1 MSTRPRLIRAVS
13 GAGHSPQEGLN
24 IPLVTRAYALPLTR
38 LSCHGAPMSRLFEEL
53 DYAPTPIGAISLR
66 RRHILSLQTDV
77 FEILLGEEHL
87 MSSLF
92 TASEIALAE
101 KGLAALNGDELDVLV
116 GGLGLG
122 YTAKAVLADA
132 RVHALDVMDLLEP
145 VIRWHREGLVPM
157 KTALADNPKC
167 RLVQGDFFALA
178 ASQEGF
184 DVERPGRQ
192 YDALLIDIDHT
203 PERLLHGGSKGFYTA
218 EGFKTAQRFLK
229 PGGIMGLWSDEAP
242 DDAITGLLAGA
253 FDEAWAEPVIFENPL
268 QDGRKVTQAV
278 YLGRKT

>member
-1 MSTRPRLIRAVS
+1 M
-13 GAGHSPQEGLN
+13 
-24 IPLVTRAYALPLTR
+24 
-38 LSCHGAPMSRLFEEL
+38 FEEL

-66 RRHILSLQTDV
+66 RRHILSLGIDV
-77 FEILLGEEHL
+77 FEILLGDEHL

-101 KGLAALNGDELDVLV
+101 KGMAALKGDRLDVLV

-122 YTAKAVLADA
+122 YTAMAVLADQ
-132 RVHALDVMDLLEP
+132 RLHALDVVDLLEP

-157 KTALADNPKC
+157 KTELADDPKC

-178 ASQEGF
+178 ASPDGF
-184 DVERPGRQ
+184 DAEHPGRQ

-218 EGFKTAQRFLK
+218 EGLRAVQRFLK
-229 PGGIMGLWSDEAP
+229 PGGIVGLWSDEPP
-242 DDAITGLLAGA
+242 DEAITDRLAGA
-253 FDEAWAEPVIFENPL
+253 FDQAWAEPVVFANPL
-268 QDGRKVTQAV
+268 QEGREVTQAV
-278 YLGRKT
+278 YLGRKA

>member
-1 MSTRPRLIRAVS
+1 
-13 GAGHSPQEGLN
+13 
-24 IPLVTRAYALPLTR
+24 
-38 LSCHGAPMSRLFEEL
+38 MSRLFEEL

-66 RRHILSLQTDV
+66 RRHILSLKTDV

-101 KGLAALNGDELDVLV
+101 KGLAALEGDGLDVLV

-122 YTAKAVLADA
+122 YTAKAALAEN
-132 RVHALDVMDLLEP
+132 RVRTLDVIDLLEP

-157 KTALADNPKC
+157 KTELADDPRC
-167 RLVQGDFFALA
+167 RFVQGDFFALA
-178 ASQEGF
+178 ASQDGF
-184 DVERPGRQ
+184 DEERPGRR

-218 EGFKTAQRFLK
+218 EGFTSVQRFLK
-229 PGGIMGLWSDEAP
+229 PGGVMGLWSDEAP
-242 DDAITGLLAGA
+242 DDAITALLASA
-253 FDEAWAEPVIFENPL
+253 FDDAWSEPVVFENPL
-268 QDGRKVTQAV
+268 QDGREVIQAV

>member
-1 MSTRPRLIRAVS
+1 
-13 GAGHSPQEGLN
+13 
-24 IPLVTRAYALPLTR
+24 
-38 LSCHGAPMSRLFEEL
+38 MSRLFEEL

-77 FEILLGEEHL
+77 FEILLGDEHL

-101 KGLAALNGDELDVLV
+101 KGLAALEGDGFDVLV

-122 YTAKAVLADA
+122 YTAKAALAEH
-132 RVHALDVMDLLEP
+132 RVRTLDVIDLLEP

-157 KTALADNPKC
+157 KTELADDPRC

-184 DVERPGRQ
+184 DEEHPGRR
-192 YDALLIDIDHT
+192 YNALLIDIDHT
-203 PERLLHGGSKGFYTA
+203 PERLLHGGSKGFYTT
-218 EGFKTAQRFLK
+218 EGFNAVQRFLK
-229 PGGIMGLWSDEAP
+229 PGGVMGLWSDEAP
-242 DDAITGLLAGA
+242 DDAITALLASA
-253 FDEAWAEPVIFENPL
+253 FDEAWSEPVVFENPL
-268 QDGRKVTQAV
+268 QDGREVIQAV
-278 YLGRKT
+278 YLGRKA